1 MNITLTL
8 FGQSLTF
15 LVFIWTVH
23 RWIWP
28 PLIKAMR
35 ERQKT
40 IADGL
45 AASERAEKDLMLA
58 KEGAAEHLR
67 QAKEE
72 ARQIIEQ
79 ARVRGVMMIEEA
91 KNDARAEGER
101 QKEAAR
107 AEIDQDVNRAKE
119 KLRAQVA
126 ALALSGAEKI
136 LQASIDRSRHAQLL
150 DKLVAEL

>member
-8 FGQSLTF
+8 FGQTLTF
-15 LVFIWTVH
+15 VVFVWTVH

-28 PLIKAMR
+28 PLIAAMR

-40 IADGL
+40 IGEGL
-45 AASERAEKDLMLA
+45 AAAERATKDLALA

-67 QAKEE
+67 KAKEE

-79 ARVRGVMMIEEA
+79 ARARTVVMIEDA

-101 QKEAAR
+101 LKEAAL

-126 ALALSGAEKI
+126 ALAVAGAEKI
-136 LQASIDRSRHAQLL
+136 LQTSIDRSRHGEMLA
-150 DKLVAEL
+150 KLSAEL

>member
-1 MNITLTL
+1 MTL
-8 FGQSLTF
+8 FAQSLTF
-15 LVFIWTVH
+15 IVFVWCCH

-28 PLIKAMR
+28 LLIGAMR

-40 IADGL
+40 IGEGL
-45 AASERAEKDLMLA
+45 AAAERATKDLALA
-58 KEGAAEHLR
+58 KDGAAEQLR
-67 QAKEE
+67 KAKEE

-79 ARVRGVMMIEEA
+79 ARGRTAMMIEEA

-126 ALALSGAEKI
+126 ALAVSGAEKI
-136 LQASIDRSRHAQLL
+136 LQASIDRAQHAKLL
-150 DKLVAEL
+150 EKLTAEL